1 MWKAPNRPKHEITQA
16 FNDGIVTIC
25 TVCDAAKAGYAPQEK
40 LTEKIKLRN
49 RIVMAP
55 MTTWS
60 ANPDGTISEQE
71 LEFYKRRSQNV
82 GLVITGCTYV
92 TPSGIGFT
100 HEFAAYD
107 DRFINSLEKLA
118 AAAQSGGAP
127 AILQI
132 FHAGNKAIPELV
144 PNNDVISASASSVKS
159 GDFMKRVVQS
169 REMTE
174 NEIQETIRAFGDVTK
189 RAIKAGFD
197 GVELHGAHGFLLQ
210 NFFSPL
216 FNQRNDR
223 WGGDLEGRMRFP
235 LAVLQEVKNVVYE
248 YATKP
253 FAIGYR
259 ISPEESVTGGLRI
272 EDTYKLLDRLISSGI
287 SYIHTSLVS
296 INDSYP
302 VESPNGP
309 RTIELILNHIAGR
322 VPVIAAGKIR
332 TPSQAQEAISTG
344 LPLVAIGKGLVI
356 NPEWVTL
363 AESGRGHEIQTT
375 LNPQLVPELTI
386 PDKLWDQI
394 QTSKGT
400 GWFPLMD

>member
-1 MWKAPNRPKHEITQA
+1 MTNKHPSL
-16 FNDGIVTIC
+16 FS
-25 TVCDAAKAGYAPQEK
+25 PFM

-118 AAAQSGGAP
+118 AAAKSGGAP

-144 PNNDVISASASSVKS
+144 PNNDIISASASSVKS

-197 GVELHGAHGFLLQ
+197 GIELHGAHGFLLQ

-259 ISPEESVTGGLRI
+259 ISPEESATGGLRI

-394 QTSKGT
+394 QASKGT

>member
-1 MWKAPNRPKHEITQA
+1 MTNKHPSL
-16 FNDGIVTIC
+16 FS
-25 TVCDAAKAGYAPQEK
+25 PFM

-118 AAAQSGGAP
+118 AAAKSGGAP
-127 AILQI
+127 AILQV

-197 GVELHGAHGFLLQ
+197 GIELHGAHGFLLQ

-259 ISPEESVTGGLRI
+259 ISPEESATGGLRI

-363 AESGRGHEIQTT
+363 AESGRGHEIQTP

-394 QTSKGT
+394 QASKGT

>member
-1 MWKAPNRPKHEITQA
+1 MTNKHPSL
-16 FNDGIVTIC
+16 FS
-25 TVCDAAKAGYAPQEK
+25 PFM

-118 AAAQSGGAP
+118 AAAKSGGAP

-144 PNNDVISASASSVKS
+144 PNYDVISASASSVKS

-309 RTIELILNHIAGR
+309 RNHIAGR

-332 TPSQAQEAISTG
+332 TPSQAQEAISAG

-363 AESGRGHEIQTT
+363 AESGRSHEIQTA
-375 LNPQLVPELTI
+375 LNPQRVPELTI

-394 QTSKGT
+394 QASKGT

>member
-1 MWKAPNRPKHEITQA
+1 MTNKHPSL
-16 FNDGIVTIC
+16 FS
-25 TVCDAAKAGYAPQEK
+25 PFM

-118 AAAQSGGAP
+118 AAAKSGGAP

-144 PNNDVISASASSVKS
+144 PNKDVISASASSVKS

-394 QTSKGT
+394 QASKGT

>member
-1 MWKAPNRPKHEITQA
+1 MTNKHPSL
-16 FNDGIVTIC
+16 FS
-25 TVCDAAKAGYAPQEK
+25 PFM

-144 PNNDVISASASSVKS
+144 PNNDVISASASSVKT

-197 GVELHGAHGFLLQ
+197 GIELHGAHGFLLQ

-259 ISPEESVTGGLRI
+259 ISPEESATGGLRI

-375 LNPQLVPELTI
+375 LNPQLVHELTI

>member
-1 MWKAPNRPKHEITQA
+1 MTNKHPSL
-16 FNDGIVTIC
+16 FS
-25 TVCDAAKAGYAPQEK
+25 PFM

-344 LPLVAIGKGLVI
+344 LPLVAIAKGLVI

-394 QTSKGT
+394 QASKGT
-400 GWFPLMD
+400 GWFPLID

>member
-1 MWKAPNRPKHEITQA
+1 MTNKHPSL
-16 FNDGIVTIC
+16 FS
-25 TVCDAAKAGYAPQEK
+25 PFM

-159 GDFMKRVVQS
+159 GDFVKRVVQS

-197 GVELHGAHGFLLQ
+197 GIELHGAHGFLLQ

-259 ISPEESVTGGLRI
+259 ISPEESATGGLRI

-363 AESGRGHEIQTT
+363 AESGRDHEIQTT
-375 LNPQLVPELTI
+375 LNPQLVHELTI

>member
-1 MWKAPNRPKHEITQA
+1 MTNKHPSL
-16 FNDGIVTIC
+16 FS
-25 TVCDAAKAGYAPQEK
+25 PFM

-144 PNNDVISASASSVKS
+144 PTNDVISASASSVKS

-394 QTSKGT
+394 QASKGT

>member
-1 MWKAPNRPKHEITQA
+1 MTNKHPSL
-16 FNDGIVTIC
+16 FS
-25 TVCDAAKAGYAPQEK
+25 PFM

-118 AAAQSGGAP
+118 AAAKSGGAP

-259 ISPEESVTGGLRI
+259 ISPEESATGGLRI

-363 AESGRGHEIQTT
+363 AESGRDHEIQTT

>member
-1 MWKAPNRPKHEITQA
+1 MTNKHPSL
-16 FNDGIVTIC
+16 FS
-25 TVCDAAKAGYAPQEK
+25 PFM

-118 AAAQSGGAP
+118 AAAKSGGAP

-197 GVELHGAHGFLLQ
+197 GIELHGAHGFLLQ

-259 ISPEESVTGGLRI
+259 ISPEESATGGLRI

-394 QTSKGT
+394 QASKGT
-400 GWFPLMD
+400 GWFPLID

>member
-1 MWKAPNRPKHEITQA
+1 MTNKHPSL
-16 FNDGIVTIC
+16 FS
-25 TVCDAAKAGYAPQEK
+25 PFM

-118 AAAQSGGAP
+118 AAAKSGGAP
-127 AILQI
+127 ANLQV

-197 GVELHGAHGFLLQ
+197 GIELHGAHGFLLQ

-259 ISPEESVTGGLRI
+259 ISPEESATGGLRI

-394 QTSKGT
+394 QASKGT

>member
-1 MWKAPNRPKHEITQA
+1 MTNKHPSL
-16 FNDGIVTIC
+16 FS
-25 TVCDAAKAGYAPQEK
+25 PFM

-118 AAAQSGGAP
+118 AAAKSGGAP

-197 GVELHGAHGFLLQ
+197 GIELHGAHGFLLQ

-259 ISPEESVTGGLRI
+259 ISPEESATGGLRI

-394 QTSKGT
+394 QASKGT
-400 GWFPLMD
+400 GW

>member
-1 MWKAPNRPKHEITQA
+1 MTNKHPSL
-16 FNDGIVTIC
+16 FS
-25 TVCDAAKAGYAPQEK
+25 PFM

-118 AAAQSGGAP
+118 AAAKSGGAP

-197 GVELHGAHGFLLQ
+197 GIELHGAHGFLLQ

-259 ISPEESVTGGLRI
+259 ISPEESATGGLRI

-332 TPSQAQEAISTG
+332 TPSQTQEAISTG

-394 QTSKGT
+394 QASKGT

>member
-1 MWKAPNRPKHEITQA
+1 MTNKHPSL
-16 FNDGIVTIC
+16 FS
-25 TVCDAAKAGYAPQEK
+25 PFM

-82 GLVITGCTYV
+82 GLVITGCTYI

-118 AAAQSGGAP
+118 AAAKSGGAP

-197 GVELHGAHGFLLQ
+197 GIELHGAHGFLLQ

-259 ISPEESVTGGLRI
+259 ISPEESATGGLRI

-344 LPLVAIGKGLVI
+344 LPLVANGKGLVI

-394 QTSKGT
+394 QASKGT

>member
-1 MWKAPNRPKHEITQA
+1 MTNKHPSL
-16 FNDGIVTIC
+16 FS
-25 TVCDAAKAGYAPQEK
+25 PFM

-118 AAAQSGGAP
+118 AAAKSGGAP

-197 GVELHGAHGFLLQ
+197 GIELHGAHGFLLQ

-259 ISPEESVTGGLRI
+259 ISPEESATGGLRI
-272 EDTYKLLDRLISSGI
+272 EDTYKLLDRLISSSI

-394 QTSKGT
+394 QASKGT

>member
-1 MWKAPNRPKHEITQA
+1 MTNKHSSL
-16 FNDGIVTIC
+16 FS
-25 TVCDAAKAGYAPQEK
+25 PFM

-118 AAAQSGGAP
+118 AAAKSGGAP

-223 WGGDLEGRMRFP
+223 WRGDLEGRMRFP

-259 ISPEESVTGGLRI
+259 ISPEESATGGLRI

-363 AESGRGHEIQTT
+363 AESGRDHEIQTT
-375 LNPQLVPELTI
+375 LNPQLVHELTI

>member
-1 MWKAPNRPKHEITQA
+1 MTNKHPSL
-16 FNDGIVTIC
+16 FS
-25 TVCDAAKAGYAPQEK
+25 PFM

-118 AAAQSGGAP
+118 AAAKSGGAP

-159 GDFMKRVVQS
+159 GDFVKRVVQS

-197 GVELHGAHGFLLQ
+197 GIELHGAHGFLLQ

-259 ISPEESVTGGLRI
+259 ISPEESATGGLRI

-363 AESGRGHEIQTT
+363 AESGRDHEIQTT
-375 LNPQLVPELTI
+375 LNPQLVHELTI

>member
-1 MWKAPNRPKHEITQA
+1 MTNKHPSL
-16 FNDGIVTIC
+16 FS
-25 TVCDAAKAGYAPQEK
+25 PFM

-118 AAAQSGGAP
+118 AAAKSGGAP

-159 GDFMKRVVQS
+159 GDFMNRVVQS

-197 GVELHGAHGFLLQ
+197 GIELHGAHGFLLQ

-259 ISPEESVTGGLRI
+259 ISPEESATGGLRI

-394 QTSKGT
+394 QASKGT

>member
-1 MWKAPNRPKHEITQA
+1 MTNKHPSL
-16 FNDGIVTIC
+16 FS
-25 TVCDAAKAGYAPQEK
+25 PFM
-40 LTEKIKLRN
+40 LTEKKKLRN

-118 AAAQSGGAP
+118 AAAKSGGAP

-144 PNNDVISASASSVKS
+144 PNNDVISASASNVKS

-197 GVELHGAHGFLLQ
+197 GIELHGAHGFLLQ

-259 ISPEESVTGGLRI
+259 ISPEESVTGGLRL

-332 TPSQAQEAISTG
+332 TPSQAQEAISAG

-363 AESGRGHEIQTT
+363 AESGRSHEIQTT

-394 QTSKGT
+394 QASKGT

>member
-1 MWKAPNRPKHEITQA
+1 MTIKHPSL
-16 FNDGIVTIC
+16 FS
-25 TVCDAAKAGYAPQEK
+25 PFM

-118 AAAQSGGAP
+118 TAAKSGGAP

-144 PNNDVISASASSVKS
+144 PNNDVISASASNVKS

-174 NEIQETIRAFGDVTK
+174 SEIQETIRAFGEVTK

-259 ISPEESVTGGLRI
+259 ISPEESAKGGLRI
-272 EDTYKLLDRLISSGI
+272 EDTYKLLDRLISSSI

-296 INDSYP
+296 VNDSYP

-332 TPSQAQEAISTG
+332 TPSQAQDAISVG

-356 NPEWVTL
+356 NPEWVAL
-363 AESGRGHEIQTT
+363 AESGRSHEIQTT
-375 LNPQLVPELTI
+375 LDPQLVPELNI

-394 QTSKGT
+394 QASKGT
-400 GWFPLMD
+400 GWFPLRD

>member
-1 MWKAPNRPKHEITQA
+1 MTNKHPSL
-16 FNDGIVTIC
+16 FS
-25 TVCDAAKAGYAPQEK
+25 PFM

-118 AAAQSGGAP
+118 AAAKSRGAP

-197 GVELHGAHGFLLQ
+197 GIELHGAHGFLLQ

-259 ISPEESVTGGLRI
+259 ISPEESATGGLRI

-394 QTSKGT
+394 QASKGT

>member
-1 MWKAPNRPKHEITQA
+1 MTNKHPSL
-16 FNDGIVTIC
+16 FS
-25 TVCDAAKAGYAPQEK
+25 PFM

-118 AAAQSGGAP
+118 AAAKSGGAP

-248 YATKP
+248 YATKR

-272 EDTYKLLDRLISSGI
+272 EDTYKLLDQLISSGI

-332 TPSQAQEAISTG
+332 TPSQAQEAISAG

-363 AESGRGHEIQTT
+363 AESGRSHEIQTT

-394 QTSKGT
+394 QASKGT

>member
-1 MWKAPNRPKHEITQA
+1 MTNKHPSL
-16 FNDGIVTIC
+16 FS
-25 TVCDAAKAGYAPQEK
+25 PFM

-118 AAAQSGGAP
+118 AAAKSGGAP
-127 AILQI
+127 AILQV

-197 GVELHGAHGFLLQ
+197 GIELHGAHGFLLQ

-259 ISPEESVTGGLRI
+259 ISPEESATGGLRI
-272 EDTYKLLDRLISSGI
+272 EDTYKLLDRLISSDI

-394 QTSKGT
+394 QASKGT

>member
-1 MWKAPNRPKHEITQA
+1 MTNKHPSL
-16 FNDGIVTIC
+16 FS
-25 TVCDAAKAGYAPQEK
+25 PFM

-118 AAAQSGGAP
+118 AAAKSGGAP

-197 GVELHGAHGFLLQ
+197 GIELHGAHGFLLQ

-259 ISPEESVTGGLRI
+259 ISPEESATGGLRI

-356 NPEWVTL
+356 NQEWVTL

-394 QTSKGT
+394 QASKGT

>member
-1 MWKAPNRPKHEITQA
+1 MTNKHPSL
-16 FNDGIVTIC
+16 FS
-25 TVCDAAKAGYAPQEK
+25 PFM

-118 AAAQSGGAP
+118 AAAKSGGAP

-144 PNNDVISASASSVKS
+144 PNNDVISASASNVKS

-259 ISPEESVTGGLRI
+259 ISPEESVTGGLRL

-332 TPSQAQEAISTG
+332 TPSQAQEAISAG

-363 AESGRGHEIQTT
+363 AESGRSHEIQTT
-375 LNPQLVPELTI
+375 LNPQLVHELTI

-394 QTSKGT
+394 QASKGT

>member
-1 MWKAPNRPKHEITQA
+1 MTNKHPSL
-16 FNDGIVTIC
+16 FS
-25 TVCDAAKAGYAPQEK
+25 PFM

-144 PNNDVISASASSVKS
+144 PNNDVISASASSVKN

-197 GVELHGAHGFLLQ
+197 GIELHGAHGFLLQ

-235 LAVLQEVKNVVYE
+235 LVVLQEVKNVVYE

-259 ISPEESVTGGLRI
+259 ISPEESATGGLRI

-394 QTSKGT
+394 QASKGT

>member
-1 MWKAPNRPKHEITQA
+1 MTNKHPSL
-16 FNDGIVTIC
+16 FS
-25 TVCDAAKAGYAPQEK
+25 PFM

-118 AAAQSGGAP
+118 AAAKSGGAP

-189 RAIKAGFD
+189 RAIKAGFN

-259 ISPEESVTGGLRI
+259 ISPEESATGGLRI

-363 AESGRGHEIQTT
+363 AESGRDHEIQTT
-375 LNPQLVPELTI
+375 LNPQLVHELTI

>member
-1 MWKAPNRPKHEITQA
+1 MTNKHPSL
-16 FNDGIVTIC
+16 FS
-25 TVCDAAKAGYAPQEK
+25 PFM

-118 AAAQSGGAP
+118 AAAKSGGAP

-259 ISPEESVTGGLRI
+259 ISPEESATGGLRI

>member
-1 MWKAPNRPKHEITQA
+1 MTNKHPSL
-16 FNDGIVTIC
+16 FS
-25 TVCDAAKAGYAPQEK
+25 PFM

-118 AAAQSGGAP
+118 AAAKSGGAP

-144 PNNDVISASASSVKS
+144 PNNDVISASASNVKS

-197 GVELHGAHGFLLQ
+197 GIELHGAHGFLLQ

-332 TPSQAQEAISTG
+332 TPSQAQEAISAG

-363 AESGRGHEIQTT
+363 AESGRNHEIQTT

-394 QTSKGT
+394 QASKGT

>member
-1 MWKAPNRPKHEITQA
+1 SLFSPFM
-16 FNDGIVTIC
+16 
-25 TVCDAAKAGYAPQEK
+25 

-118 AAAQSGGAP
+118 AAAKSGGAP

-197 GVELHGAHGFLLQ
+197 GIELHGAHGFLLQ

-259 ISPEESVTGGLRI
+259 ISPEESATGGLRI

-394 QTSKGT
+394 QASKGT

>member
-1 MWKAPNRPKHEITQA
+1 MTNKHPSL
-16 FNDGIVTIC
+16 FS
-25 TVCDAAKAGYAPQEK
+25 PFM

-144 PNNDVISASASSVKS
+144 PNNDVISASASSVKT

-197 GVELHGAHGFLLQ
+197 GIELHGAHGFLLQ

-223 WGGDLEGRMRFP
+223 WGGDLEGRIRFP

-259 ISPEESVTGGLRI
+259 ISPEESATGGLRI

-394 QTSKGT
+394 QASKGT

>member
-1 MWKAPNRPKHEITQA
+1 MTNKHPSL
-16 FNDGIVTIC
+16 FS
-25 TVCDAAKAGYAPQEK
+25 PFM

-100 HEFAAYD
+100 HEFSAYD

-144 PNNDVISASASSVKS
+144 PNNDVISASASSVKN

-197 GVELHGAHGFLLQ
+197 GIELHGAHGFLLQ

-259 ISPEESVTGGLRI
+259 ISPEESATGGLRI

-394 QTSKGT
+394 QASKGT

>member
-1 MWKAPNRPKHEITQA
+1 MTNKHPSL
-16 FNDGIVTIC
+16 FS
-25 TVCDAAKAGYAPQEK
+25 PFM

-118 AAAQSGGAP
+118 AAAKSGGAP

-223 WGGDLEGRMRFP
+223 WGGDLERRMRFP

-394 QTSKGT
+394 QASKGT
-400 GWFPLMD
+400 GWFPLID

>member
-1 MWKAPNRPKHEITQA
+1 MTNKHPSL
-16 FNDGIVTIC
+16 FS
-25 TVCDAAKAGYAPQEK
+25 PFM

-107 DRFINSLEKLA
+107 DCFINSLEKLA
-118 AAAQSGGAP
+118 AAAKSGGAP

-197 GVELHGAHGFLLQ
+197 GIELHGAHGFLLQ

-259 ISPEESVTGGLRI
+259 ISPEESATGGLRI

-394 QTSKGT
+394 QASKGT
-400 GWFPLMD
+400 G

>member
-1 MWKAPNRPKHEITQA
+1 MINKHPSW
-16 FNDGIVTIC
+16 FS
-25 TVCDAAKAGYAPQEK
+25 PFM

-118 AAAQSGGAP
+118 AAAKSGGAP

-159 GDFMKRVVQS
+159 GDFMKIVVQS

-197 GVELHGAHGFLLQ
+197 GIELHGAHGFLLQ

-259 ISPEESVTGGLRI
+259 ISPEESATGGLRI

-296 INDSYP
+296 INESYP

-394 QTSKGT
+394 QASKGT